1 MIVTAI
7 IFCIGL
13 ALLVKGADAFVAGGG
28 GLAIR
33 HRVSPALIG
42 FTVIAFGTSLPELVV
57 SVNAAATGNGA
68 IALGNVLG
76 SNVAN
81 IALVLAL
88 CTLIKPEMM
97 LATPESRAGLLRH
110 TGLMLAATAVF
121 AVLALRGVLD
131 ALAGVVLLAV
141 FAGTLTILWRE
152 RKEVDGDQIET
163 HGKRDILFIALGL
176 AAVVIGSQ
184 LVLMGALDIADAFG
198 IPAFVVGMSMVAF
211 GTSLPELATSI
222 IAAVRNQ
229 GAISSREH
237 PREQHLQSP
246 PRPRSERAHKSDSRR
261 IVHGHPHC
269 HPLLGGNPP
278 ADPRLAAHGSRLVGD
293 APRRVRRIHR
303 LALCRLIG

>member
-1 MIVTAI
+1 MIVTVI

-42 FTVIAFGTSLPELVV
+42 FTIIAFGTSLPELVV
-57 SVNAAATGNGA
+57 SFNAAATGNGA

-97 LATPESRAGLLRH
+97 LATPQSRAGLIRH
-110 TGLMLAATAVF
+110 TGLMLIATVVF

-131 ALAGVVLLAV
+131 ALSALVLLAV
-141 FAGTLTILWRE
+141 FAGTLVILWRE
-152 RKEVDGDQIET
+152 RKEEEGEAIET

-184 LVLMGALDIADAFG
+184 LVLMGALDIAAAFG

-211 GTSLPELATSI
+211 GTSLPELATSL

-229 GAISSREH
+229 GAISVGNILGSNIFNLLLVLGLSALVT
-237 PREQHLQSP
+237 PIAVGSFTDVLIVILFSAGILP
-246 PRPRSERAHKSDSRR
+246 LILGSRR
-261 IVHGHPHC
+261 TIRAWSLV
-269 HPLLGGNPP
+269 LLAGYVTYI
-278 ADPRLAAHGSRLVGD
+278 AWLFAA
-293 APRRVRRIHR
+293 
-303 LALCRLIG
+303 

>member
-1 MIVTAI
+1 MIVTVI

-42 FTVIAFGTSLPELVV
+42 FTIIAFGTSLPELVV

-97 LATPESRAGLLRH
+97 RATPQSRAGLVRH
-110 TGLMLAATAVF
+110 TGLMLIATAIF
-121 AVLALRGVLD
+121 ALLALRGVLD
-131 ALAGVVLLAV
+131 AFSGLVLLAV
-141 FAGTLTILWRE
+141 FAGTLAILWRE
-152 RKEVDGDQIET
+152 RKEEEGEAIET

-176 AAVVIGSQ
+176 AAVVVGSQ
-184 LVLMGALDIADAFG
+184 LVLIGALDIAAAFG

-211 GTSLPELATSI
+211 GTSLPELATSL

-229 GAISSREH
+229 GAISVGNILGSNIFNLLLVLGLSALVT
-237 PREQHLQSP
+237 PIAVGSFTDVLIVILFSAGILP
-246 PRPRSERAHKSDSRR
+246 LIIGSRR
-261 IVHGHPHC
+261 TIRAWSLV
-269 HPLLGGNPP
+269 LLAGYVTYI
-278 ADPRLAAHGSRLVGD
+278 AWLFAA
-293 APRRVRRIHR
+293 
-303 LALCRLIG
+303 